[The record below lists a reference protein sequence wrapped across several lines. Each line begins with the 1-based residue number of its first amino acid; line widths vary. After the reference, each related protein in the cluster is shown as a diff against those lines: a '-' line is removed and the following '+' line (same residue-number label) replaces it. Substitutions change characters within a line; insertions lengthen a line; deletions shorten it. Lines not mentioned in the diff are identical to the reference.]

1 MGQAAARQIADLGLK
16 FPVSGDSR
24 AFVVS
29 SRQRVPAVFWTAV
42 VRLRHPNAEKVDFV
56 VSRKKK
62 ITHYIANEFQDEIR
76 NQMDPEDREIM
87 GDVIPGEPSDRL

>member
-1 MGQAAARQIADLGLK
+1 
-16 FPVSGDSR
+16 
-24 AFVVS
+24 
-29 SRQRVPAVFWTAV
+29 VFWTAV

>member
-1 MGQAAARQIADLGLK
+1 M
-16 FPVSGDSR
+16 
-24 AFVVS
+24 
-29 SRQRVPAVFWTAV
+29 